1 MLPTKVEDEEFD
13 QRNKGA
19 EAAPPAAVP
28 SEGKDSQ
35 EAETSYPGEK
45 FILWKQTSF
54 RSENFEYKLYLMK
67 NWGVKE
73 LSFKKKQLP
82 SY

>member
-19 EAAPPAAVP
+19 EAAPPPAVP

-35 EAETSYPGEK
+35 EAETSPPGEK
-45 FILWKQTSF
+45 YIMKA
-54 RSENFEYKLYLMK
+54 NF
-67 NWGVKE
+67 V
-73 LSFKKKQLP
+73 
-82 SY
+82 